1 MAESTVKVN
10 LDKFD
15 LMEANITKGASAGIR
30 ALAFAVQEQAQQNI
44 QDQGAIDTGA
54 LRSSIYTETDRED
67 GRIAAISEA
76 KAKAASVGA
85 KSGKP
90 GNPEA
95 IATVGTQI
103 SGGLMAKVGVAMEYG
118 LYIEMGTVKM
128 GARPFLFPAAN
139 QVGDKAEKIIGG
151 FVAEAVG

>member
-15 LMEANITKGASAGIR
+15 LMEAKIAKGASAGIR
-30 ALAFAVQEQAQQNI
+30 ALAFAIQEQAQQNI
-44 QDQGAIDTGA
+44 QEVGAIDTGA

-76 KAKAASVGA
+76 KTKAASVGV
-85 KSGKP
+85 SGKP
-90 GNPEA
+90 GNPDA
-95 IATVGTQI
+95 IASPGTQI

-139 QVGDKAEKIIGG
+139 QVGGQAEQIVGGYIG
-151 FVAEAVG
+151 EEVG